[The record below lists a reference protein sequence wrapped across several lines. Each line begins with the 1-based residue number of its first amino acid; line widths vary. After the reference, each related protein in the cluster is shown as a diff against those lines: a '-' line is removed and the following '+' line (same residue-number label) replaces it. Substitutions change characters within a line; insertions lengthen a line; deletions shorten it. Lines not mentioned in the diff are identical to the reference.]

1 MLTVAFLP
9 HVLLKLNQE
18 IFSFFET
25 QVRIKNKTSIVNISS
40 SHLLGNLVPQF
51 DEAKRNES
59 VSAENAAL
67 ELACYHN
74 DVRTGVVCGHS
85 DCKVSIYNT

>member
-1 MLTVAFLP
+1 
-9 HVLLKLNQE
+9 
-18 IFSFFET
+18 
-25 QVRIKNKTSIVNISS
+25 
-40 SHLLGNLVPQF
+40 LVPQF
-51 DEAKRNES
+51 DESKRNES

-85 DCKVSIYNT
+85 DCKVSLSNLVMLELKEQNVIFQ